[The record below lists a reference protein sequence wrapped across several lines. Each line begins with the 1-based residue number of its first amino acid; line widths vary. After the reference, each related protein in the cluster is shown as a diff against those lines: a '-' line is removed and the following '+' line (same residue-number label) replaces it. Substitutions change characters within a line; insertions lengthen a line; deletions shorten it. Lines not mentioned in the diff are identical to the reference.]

1 MQREKPLNPLL
12 LQILSL
18 YLLLL
23 AFFVVLNSIA
33 KVDDARSNAVSGSL
47 NSTFAS
53 RGILAQKSKL
63 LTSSRGNV
71 IADAA
76 TLSKVGELVQT
87 EIALS
92 KVTVI
97 NPGRVLEVSVP
108 SAAIFVSGRAAIN
121 PLRRP
126 LVDRIARTLTNPPT
140 GVRYDV
146 EILNGISRHDEL
158 AVTRSAY
165 LASVFENAGIPERN
179 VIAGVEH
186 GAPGEV
192 LLRFYVNPRQDSPL
206 QFGRQV
212 DQ

>member
-12 LQILSL
+12 LQVLSL

-33 KVDDARSNAVSGSL
+33 RVDEARSKAVSGSL

-53 RGILAQKSKL
+53 RGTLADESKL
-63 LTSSRGNV
+63 LTSSLGNV

-76 TLSKVGELVQT
+76 LLSNIGKLVRTELALAKVS
-87 EIALS
+87 I
-92 KVTVI
+92 I
-97 NPGRVLEVSVP
+97 RPGRVLEISVP
-108 SAAIFVSGRAAIN
+108 SASIFVSGRAAID

-126 LVDRIARTLTNPPT
+126 LIDRVAGTLTSPPS

-158 AVTRSAY
+158 AVARSAY
-165 LASVFENAGIPERN
+165 FASVFENAGIPERN
-179 VIAGVEH
+179 VIAGVEQ

-192 LLRFYVNPRQDSPL
+192 LLRFYVNPRKEMPL
-206 QFGRQV
+206 AFGAEANQ
-212 DQ
+212 